1 MQIQHYIRNNKPV
14 WSELEQL
21 LIRFERNK
29 RTLTAADID
38 RLASLYR
45 SVSAHLA
52 YTRTYYPRD
61 ELSSFLNQLVSRA
74 HHALHA
80 EQWKGSERLGD
91 FFKRR
96 FIGYLL
102 ARRAPVLIAF
112 LLFLLGGIGGF
123 LAVWQDPLAM
133 YTLLPD
139 GMAERI
145 NPAALG
151 QQDGQWL
158 AASSSATIMTNN
170 IRVAILAFAGG
181 ITFGLLTVY
190 AMVYNGILVGTLA
203 AVYWQAG
210 KTYAFW
216 AYILPHGIIELT
228 AIFIAGG
235 AGLYMGYRMISPGL
249 YGRKYMLLRSIKE
262 SALLLVGTIPLFII
276 AGLIEGYITPSTLP
290 LFAKYLAAGATLVAL
305 ILYGLYGRLNE
316 RRYQR
321 KLRASGQ
328 GPLGMAADG
337 DAYGE
342 GRALTKLVRAR
353 PAP

>member
-21 LIRFERNK
+21 LTRFEK
-29 RTLTAADID
+29 RKRSLTAADID

-52 YTRTYYPRD
+52 YTRTYYPQD

-102 ARRAPVLIAF
+102 VRRTPVLLAF
-112 LLFLLGGIGGF
+112 LLFLLGGVGGF

-133 YTLLPD
+133 YTVLPE

-151 QQDGQWL
+151 QYDTEWL
-158 AASSSATIMTNN
+158 AASSSVSIMTNN
-170 IRVAILAFAGG
+170 IRVAVLAFAGG
-181 ITFGLLTVY
+181 ITFGLLTIY
-190 AMVYNGILVGTLA
+190 ALVYNGILIGALA
-203 AVYWQAG
+203 AVFWHAG
-210 KTYAFW
+210 KSYAFW

-235 AGLYMGYRMISPGL
+235 AGLYMGYRMISPGR

-262 SALLLVGTIPLFII
+262 SALLLVGTIPLFVI
-276 AGLIEGYITPSTLP
+276 AGLIEGYITPSALP
-290 LFAKYLAAGATLVAL
+290 LAAKYLAAGATLVAL
-305 ILYGLYGRLNE
+305 VLYALYGRLNE

-321 KLRASGQ
+321 LAGGQ
-328 GPLGMAADG
+328 GGYVLSADSAYEEIQPAAAG
-337 DAYGE
+337 
-342 GRALTKLVRAR
+342 KLVRAH